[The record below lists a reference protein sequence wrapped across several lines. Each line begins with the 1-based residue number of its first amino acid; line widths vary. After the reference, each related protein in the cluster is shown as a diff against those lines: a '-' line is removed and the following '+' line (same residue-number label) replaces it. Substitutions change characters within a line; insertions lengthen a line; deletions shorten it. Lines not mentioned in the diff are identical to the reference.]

1 MRTMMINRFLIA
13 TGLAALPF
21 LLAARETHGVPS
33 GMGQQGRAK
42 AAGCAPA
49 THSNELDLNNV
60 RARIETGGNV
70 WQNRSLGRAA
80 YEVPKTT
87 DESGARALFAGGLW
101 IGGMDPAENLKLAA
115 VMFRQAGQNDYWPG
129 PLDTVG
135 QAAVTPATCLKYDRS
150 WKVTRP
156 QAEQHIRYYTCLAD
170 PECDVNTEF
179 PEGYVIPTAFLE
191 WPARGDVA
199 GGQALELAPF
209 QHGPG
214 IEPDGDYRAERG
226 DYPGY
231 DLYAMNDCKNRTREN
246 PVPLYGDQTIWWVF
260 NDKGSIHTES
270 SGQPIGME
278 IRAQA
283 FAFSTNDDINN
294 MTFYN
299 YVLFNRGTLDLDS
312 TYFGQYVD
320 PDLGNA
326 QDDYVGCDVER
337 GLGYAYNGDNND
349 ETAGGSIGYG
359 VQPPAVGVD
368 FFEGPFQDAD
378 FRDNP
383 LTDNCNEAVQEGGI
397 VYAGIGMGYGD
408 TLADNERFGMRAFLY
423 YNNTGGASPSAT
435 TDPSSS
441 APQQFYN
448 YLNGVWKDN
457 TPMTY
462 GGSGYAPGQSG
473 MVRTAYMFPG
483 DSDPLGWATSC
494 QPQSNSWTEQTAG
507 NAPYDRRFI
516 QSSGPFTLKSG
527 SYNNI
532 TVGVVWARAV
542 SGGPMASVKR
552 VLEADDKAQALFD
565 NCFRVLD
572 GPDAPLLEV
581 QELDREILLYL
592 TYPESGTNNRND
604 SYVELDPTIPPFS
617 YISTVVDSTFIT
629 LGGDTVTVPIEVTS
643 DDATPNDRHYHF
655 QGYQVFQVLNAEV
668 GPDQLGDVN
677 VARLVAQVDKK
688 DNIARLV
695 NWPMNVELGLPTP
708 VEQVNGANSGVV
720 HSFRFTEDKFAQGG
734 DPRLVNFKTYYYIA
748 VAYGYNEWQAYNSN
762 TRTGQ
767 PFPYLRGRR
776 AADGGSIRAYSAIP
790 HKPAPEAGGT
800 VANVQ
805 FGDKFR
811 ITRLEGQGNGG
822 FALELESETENA
834 IMSGPPYRAQ
844 ELLYKKGLGPI
855 EVSVVDPLKVPSARF
870 ELWFNDSTAIPNP
883 IATNQANG
891 YPTLNDAEWMLVRL
905 SGSPTAKDTVRSK
918 HALAMGV
925 DKLVL
930 DWGLA
935 VNIRQAPYDPE
946 IVPAT
951 LPNMQG
957 PTVITSVMDPL
968 ESWYVGIPDVDGEN
982 MQNWIRSGRIKNET
996 GSSLLRFVDKQGW
1009 DTLEQYE
1016 NILGRTWAPWLLVG
1030 DTALQPLARGGAVVP
1045 IGVHSPG
1052 TTVYARLSDL
1062 PSIQVVF
1069 TPDKSKWTRCVVME
1083 AHSDPTRTH
1092 PTGTR
1097 KLAHK
1102 PVPSVDKNGIPTG
1115 SPGCN
1120 EAEATLTDAEGMS
1133 WFPGYVID
1141 LETGERLNMAFS
1153 EDSFL
1158 GGSIGR
1164 DMIWNPSSVLEVGNS
1179 PVFGGC
1185 HWIYVFAN
1193 FKRKLPASPTQMG
1206 PYDEGAFFRAN
1217 MDVGGGV
1224 ARSQVWRS
1232 VAWVGSGL
1240 VRQGV
1245 QLRSAQD
1252 GIVPSEVRLRINISK
1267 PYDIYAPPYAGY
1279 EPAMSTDRNRGLP
1292 LYTFYT
1298 GDAAT
1303 QTNVA
1308 SVAEEALDMI
1318 SVVPNPYYAYSGYE
1332 TNRLDYRV
1340 KFINLPQQCVISIYN
1355 VGGTLVRRYRKD
1367 NELTYLDWDLKNSY
1381 NVPISGG
1388 TYICHVEVPG
1398 LGERVLKWFGVMRPL
1413 DLQNF

>member
-1 MRTMMINRFLIA
+1 MKINRVLIA
-13 TGLAALPF
+13 SAIAAFPA
-21 LLAARETHGVPS
+21 LLAARETQGLSS
-33 GMGQQGRAK
+33 GMGHQQGRAK

-49 THSNELDLNNV
+49 THFNELDLNNV
-60 RARIETGGNV
+60 RARIETGGNL

-80 YEVPKTT
+80 YEVPKTV

-101 IGGMDPAENLKLAA
+101 MGGIDPAGNLKMAA
-115 VMFRQAGQNDYWPG
+115 VMFRQSGQNDYWPG
-129 PLDTVG
+129 PLDTTG

-170 PECDVNTEF
+170 PDCDVDTEF
-179 PEGYVIPTAFLE
+179 PNGYVTPTAFLE
-191 WPARGDVA
+191 WPAFGDVEQ
-199 GGQALELAPF
+199 GQAYYLAPF
-209 QHGPG
+209 AYGPG
-214 IEPDGDYRAERG
+214 RTANGDYQPEQG

-231 DLYAMNDCKNRTREN
+231 DLYAQNDCKNRFREN

-260 NDKGSIHTES
+260 NDKGNIHTES

-312 TYFGQYVD
+312 TFFGQYVD

-349 ETAGGSIGYG
+349 ETAGGSVGYG

-378 FRDNP
+378 GRDNP
-383 LTDNCNEAVQEGGI
+383 LTDDCNLAVQERGI
-397 VYAGIGMGYGD
+397 VYGGIGMGYGD
-408 TLADNERFGMRAFLY
+408 TVIDNERYGMRAFLY
-423 YNNTGGASPSAT
+423 YNNSGGAAPAAT
-435 TDPSSS
+435 TDPDNT

-462 GGSGYAPGQSG
+462 GGSGYAPGQIGATQTS
-473 MVRTAYMFPG
+473 YMFPG
-483 DSDPLGWATSC
+483 KSDPLGWATSC
-494 QPQSNSWTEQTAG
+494 QPQASEWTEQTAG
-507 NAPYDRRFI
+507 NAPFDRRFI
-516 QSSGPFTLKSG
+516 QSSGPFTLEAG
-527 SYNNI
+527 AYNNI
-532 TVGVVWARAV
+532 TVGVVWARAA
-542 SGGPMASVKR
+542 SGGPFASVTR
-552 VLEADDKAQALFD
+552 VLDADDKAQALFD

-572 GPDAPLLEV
+572 GPDAPLVEV
-581 QELDREILLYL
+581 QELDREIILYL

-604 SYVELDPTIPPFS
+604 SYVELDPTIPPASFRT
-617 YISTVVDSTFIT
+617 TVIDSSFIT
-629 LGGDTVTVPIEVTS
+629 LSGDTVTVPFEVTS
-643 DDATPNDRHYHF
+643 DEPTPNDRYYHF
-655 QGYQVFQVLNAEV
+655 QGYQIFQVVNADV

-688 DNIARLV
+688 DNISRLI
-695 NWPMNVELGLPTP
+695 NWPLNADLGLPTP
-708 VEQVNGANSGVV
+708 VEQVNGANNGVV
-720 HSFRFTEDKFAQGG
+720 HSFRVVEDMFAQGG
-734 DPRLVNFKTYYYIA
+734 DPRLVNFKTYHYIA
-748 VAYGYNEWQAYNSN
+748 VAYGYNEWQAYDPQARS
-762 TRTGQ
+762 GQ

-776 AADGGSIRAYSAIP
+776 SADGGSIRSYSAIP
-790 HKPAPEAGGT
+790 HKPAPESGGT

-822 FALELESETENA
+822 LALELEKETENS

-844 ELLYKKGLGPI
+844 ELHYKKGLGPI
-855 EVSVVDPLKVPSARF
+855 DVSVVDPLKVPSAQF
-870 ELWFNDSTAIPNP
+870 ELWFNDSTAIPSPTNTP
-883 IATNQANG
+883 NQAAG
-891 YPTLNDAEWMLVRL
+891 YPELNDASWMLVRV
-905 SGSPTAKDTVRSK
+905 SSSPTSKDTVRSGQ
-918 HALAMGV
+918 ALSLGV

-935 VNIRQAPYDPE
+935 INIRQAPYDPE
-946 IVPAT
+946 TVVST

-957 PTVITSVMDPL
+957 PAVITSEMDPVD
-968 ESWYVGIPDVDGEN
+968 SWYVGIPDVDGEN
-982 MQNWIRSGRIKNET
+982 MQNWIRSGRIKNSAN
-996 GSSLLRFVDKQGW
+996 SSLLRFVDRIDW
-1009 DTLEQYE
+1009 DSTEQYE

-1030 DTALQPLARGGAVVP
+1030 DTALQPTVKGGTVVP
-1045 IGVHSPG
+1045 PTIYAP
-1052 TTVYARLSDL
+1052 TTNVLARLSDL
-1062 PSIQVVF
+1062 PSVQVVF

-1083 AHSDPTRTH
+1083 AHSDPTRTF
-1092 PTGTR
+1092 PVGTR

-1120 EAEATLTDAEGMS
+1120 EAEATLTDAQGMS
-1133 WFPGYVID
+1133 WFPGYVIE

-1158 GGSIGR
+1158 GGAIGR
-1164 DMIWNPSSVLEVGNS
+1164 DMIWNPSNVLNVGES

-1193 FKRKLPASPTQMG
+1193 FQRRTPATVNTMG
-1206 PYDEGAFFRAN
+1206 AYDEGAFFRAN
-1217 MDVGGGV
+1217 MDVGSLT
-1224 ARSQVWRS
+1224 ARNQVWRS
-1232 VAWVGSGL
+1232 VAWVGSSL

-1245 QLRSAQD
+1245 QLLSAQE
-1252 GIVPSEVRLRINISK
+1252 GIVPSEVRLRINVSK
-1267 PYDIYAPPYAGY
+1267 PYDIYATPYPGY
-1279 EPAMSTDRNRGLP
+1279 EPPMITDKNRGLP

-1308 SVAEEALDMI
+1308 SVAEEALDLI

-1355 VGGTLVRRYRKD
+1355 VSGTLVRRYRKD

-1398 LGERVLKWFGVMRPL
+1398 VGERVLKWFGVMRPL